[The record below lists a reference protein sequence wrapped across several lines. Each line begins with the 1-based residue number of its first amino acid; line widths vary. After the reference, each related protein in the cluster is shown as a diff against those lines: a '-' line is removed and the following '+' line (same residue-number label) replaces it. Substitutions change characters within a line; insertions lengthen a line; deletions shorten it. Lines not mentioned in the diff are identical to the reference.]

1 MGLPVAIVI
10 KSDRIHLIL
19 SRDNCGQ
26 ADCDREVI
34 CFFLCCFNL
43 GSQSFFVTKK

>member
-1 MGLPVAIVI
+1 MAIVI

-19 SRDNCGQ
+19 SRDKCGH

-34 CFFLCCFNL
+34 CFFLFVVLNWVQNL
-43 GSQSFFVTKK
+43 FCFVTKN